1 MSVRGTARWMP
12 VRVVVALAV
21 AVCVVATG
29 GYWAQSGAEVAA
41 AHGPHA
47 LDSGWPAG
55 FGAAVEHQHPIVE
68 HPHAQDASN
77 LLVADSFAAAPAL
90 HRANTTALV
99 GLGLAVAVLAL
110 ATWWF
115 YAPPAAVRGPPRV
128 SALVLSNRAILT
140 RLCIARR

>member
-1 MSVRGTARWMP
+1 MP
-12 VRVVVALAV
+12 ARVVIALAV
-21 AVCVVATG
+21 VVCVLATG
-29 GYWAQSGAEVAA
+29 GYWAHPGAEVAA

-47 LDSGWPAG
+47 LDSGWPAE

-77 LLVADSFAAAPAL
+77 LVVADSFAAAPAL
-90 HRANTTALV
+90 RRATTTALV
-99 GLGLAVAVLAL
+99 GSGLAVAVLAL

-115 YAPPAAVRGPPRV
+115 YVPPAAVRGPPRV
-128 SALVLSNRAILT
+128 AALVLSNRAILT